1 MSVDKYLSLA
11 DKFRKMGCRDNA
23 LVMYYVLNN
32 AAKQNGDSE
41 LKDYT
46 QKLINKYVYN
56 IETFT
61 YDMSLDA
68 AAPVNREPVSPHS
81 NNIPLPVSRPVGN
94 KTFNFSIKKET
105 KDMINNR
112 LEQARLVL
120 ERGGYM
126 KAEQIQWRNLFSGNT
141 KYDKIKWTGEKG
153 HIVYF
158 IQAIQDYIQN
168 NTGFG
173 IWEIVAAHFKWY
185 FTFKNGKIADEDFN
199 HRRLSDGKAKQTK
212 ALDNAASWFK
222 PQLNPNYEN
231 DDQEEENP
239 YTYNKD
245 LTSSE
250 LESDA
255 WNNGLDVPH
264 SGISYPDYDSDM
276 NGSDFHL
283 SDDF

>member
-126 KAEQIQWRNLFSGNT
+126 KAEQIQWRNLFS
-141 KYDKIKWTGEKG
+141 
-153 HIVYF
+153 
-158 IQAIQDYIQN
+158 
-168 NTGFG
+168 
-173 IWEIVAAHFKWY
+173 
-185 FTFKNGKIADEDFN
+185 
-199 HRRLSDGKAKQTK
+199 
-212 ALDNAASWFK
+212 
-222 PQLNPNYEN
+222 
-231 DDQEEENP
+231 
-239 YTYNKD
+239 
-245 LTSSE
+245 
-250 LESDA
+250 
-255 WNNGLDVPH
+255 
-264 SGISYPDYDSDM
+264 
-276 NGSDFHL
+276 
-283 SDDF
+283 